1 MNKDAIKEMSLEEAF
16 EAIDERLEMLS
27 EDIPLEK
34 SFELYKE
41 GMEILKL
48 CDEKI
53 DRVEKQVMILNN
65 EGELDEF

>member
-41 GMEILKL
+41 KKKIL
-48 CDEKI
+48 
-53 DRVEKQVMILNN
+53 QVMMNGSGDNDNI
-65 EGELDEF
+65 